1 MNSIQEQ
8 LFNLQ
13 TAQLD
18 HDELFHKEI
27 TRLNIH
33 QRLNHMALHF
43 AKYSG
48 KICNSI
54 LNSLDEQ
61 ILRKTIIDSF
71 IIAITCANILNLRIS
86 DKLIS
91 SGEQEYSSLSDL
103 GQDIAKWLKINTQD
117 PLWLVKTFPVATGS
131 FAKACESIDH
141 LEPYAYRESIT
152 DSVVRICLLMLTAA
166 AHYKIDLVSA
176 VPLRLNDVKRKSI
189 FFDYIEEDVNVLV
202 DSEGGVFE
210 WAVNK

>member
-1 MNSIQEQ
+1 MNSLQEQ
-8 LFNLQ
+8 LFKLQ
-13 TAQLD
+13 TDQLN

-27 TRLNIH
+27 TRLTIH
-33 QRLNHMALHF
+33 QRLSHMALHF

-71 IIAITCANILNLRIS
+71 IIAITCANTLNFRLS

-91 SGEQEYSSLSDL
+91 SGEQNYSSLSDL
-103 GQDIAKWLKINTQD
+103 GYGIAKRLGIDTQD
-117 PLWLVKTFPVATGS
+117 PLWLVKSFPVAAGE

-141 LEPYAYRESIT
+141 LESYKYRESII
-152 DSVVRICLLMLTAA
+152 DSVVKICSLMISAA
-166 AHYKIDLVSA
+166 SYLKIDLVSE
-176 VPLRLNDVKRKSI
+176 VPLRLNEVKKKSI
-189 FFDYIEEDVNVLV
+189 FFDYYMNR
-202 DSEGGVFE
+202 
-210 WAVNK
+210 